1 MECAIYN
8 LQFVGKNET
17 SFNIRLKNH
26 RKDMKDPKAILADE
40 HFQKN
45 GHRFKEH
52 ARFTMIGRL
61 INTNGLVVK
70 VLDFHSRGSMF
81 KTTEWLQG

>member
-52 ARFTMIGRL
+52 ARFTMIWQIDKHKWPSG
-61 INTNGLVVK
+61 
-70 VLDFHSRGSMF
+70 
-81 KTTEWLQG
+81 